1 MNQFQYKI
9 ENKSDSEYP
18 SMEPSDRKSNW
29 FKSLTRRKKSSNKE
43 NNQNVNIDT
52 SVSAIPSESMESAF
66 NNRQTATNSNSETS
80 QTSAKSTNVL
90 SWVTM
95 FRKRAQNR
103 RRDLNAGAASVSAS
117 ENRLMNIERRAVAND
132 YVDALP
138 NIPPLDI
145 PPDQMYIYS
154 HILTQQQQHNFVM
167 SRVNAMTNQ
176 IESPWLI
183 QETTPNMEHLLML
196 NAQVLMNK

>member
-1 MNQFQYKI
+1 
-9 ENKSDSEYP
+9 
-18 SMEPSDRKSNW
+18 MEPDDRSKSNW

-52 SVSAIPSESMESAF
+52 SVSAISSESTESAL
-66 NNRQTATNSNSETS
+66 NRQSATNSNSQS

-90 SWVTM
+90 SWVTL
-95 FRKRAQNR
+95 FRKRALQR
-103 RRDLNAGAASVSAS
+103 HRDFDTDLMSITAADTT
-117 ENRLMNIERRAVAND
+117 NRLMNTERRAVAND
-132 YVDALP
+132 YVLGLP
-138 NIPPLDI
+138 NLDI

-154 HILTQQQQHNFVM
+154 HILTPQQQHNFVM

-176 IESPWLI
+176 IESPWQI
-183 QETTPNMEHLLML
+183 QESSPNLEHLIML

>member
-1 MNQFQYKI
+1 
-9 ENKSDSEYP
+9 
-18 SMEPSDRKSNW
+18 MEPTDRKSNW

-52 SVSAIPSESMESAF
+52 SVLAIPSESTESAF
-66 NNRQTATNSNSETS
+66 NRQTATNSNSS
-80 QTSAKSTNVL
+80 QSQSSTKSSNVL

-95 FRKRAQNR
+95 FRKRALQR
-103 RRDLNAGAASVSAS
+103 RRDVNADLISAS
-117 ENRLMNIERRAVAND
+117 ENRLMNFERRAVAND
-132 YVDALP
+132 YVFGLP
-138 NIPPLDI
+138 NLDI

-154 HILTQQQQHNFVM
+154 HILTPQQQHNFVM

-183 QETTPNMEHLLML
+183 QETSPNMEHLIML